1 MYLKKSFFPNDLFIA
16 HLSFFF
22 LFISNMFHQLSQLH
36 ERINE
41 IIKFLGAE
49 VAGELRLRFS
59 AIEEGF
65 TKMGIPHIGANV
77 CLKMA
82 EEELNELGEQ
92 LRFEMDRECLC
103 HVDPWLY
110 GMCSD
115 CEDHAQ
121 DMEEERRMEEEAWLL
136 NSMLG
141 HE

>member
-59 AIEEGF
+59 AIQEGF

-92 LRFEMDRECLC
+92 LRRIPGYMGCAVIVRTM
-103 HVDPWLY
+103 PKRWK
-110 GMCSD
+110 
-115 CEDHAQ
+115 
-121 DMEEERRMEEEAWLL
+121 RRGEWKRR
-136 NSMLG
+136 LG
-141 HE
+141 Y